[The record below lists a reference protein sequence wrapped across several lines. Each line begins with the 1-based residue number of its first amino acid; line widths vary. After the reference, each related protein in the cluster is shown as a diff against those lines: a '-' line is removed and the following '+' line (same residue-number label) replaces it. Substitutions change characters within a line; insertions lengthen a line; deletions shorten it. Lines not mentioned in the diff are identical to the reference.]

1 MKHKAIVLFL
11 AMILQVGAS
20 VGAFAN
26 NLPYAVDFAPIRFA
40 DSLVVASDTVPAD
53 SLSSKTAKKE
63 AIDAPVYYESTDSMV
78 WSTNGNAFLYG
89 SGKVVYAKIMQ
100 HGCLFNE
107 LEIQLQFRVFAC
119 HFKSKFRNFPG
130 MYIVNL
136 FQFIIQRVIEIYY
149 LSVIYSSHKT
159 LF

>member
-78 WSTNGNAFLYG
+78 WSRGGNAFLYG
-89 SGKVVYAKIMQ
+89 SGKVTYDNV
-100 HGCLFNE
+100 E
-107 LEIQLQFRVFAC
+107 LTADVITMNMDSSVVHAVGRVDSLGEMVGLPV
-119 HFKSKFRNFPG
+119 FKDGNTPYESDRMSYNFKTKKG
-130 MYIVNL
+130 
-136 FQFIIQRVIEIYY
+136 FIC
-149 LSVIYSSHKT
+149 
-159 LF
+159 